1 MIEVLETYLIVWRTI
16 ALRDRE
22 VIDALVDPSHAG
34 PSPQLAAALAGWPG
48 RYYWSEERD
57 GRHLVLTR
65 RTDRPTP
72 EAWWL
77 HAVLLVAT
85 ILCTT
90 YAGAVFR
97 NALPPSLMYFSTG
110 VLALDR
116 QFLSRLVQGLAFS
129 LPLIAILLSHEMGH
143 YLTARRYLLD
153 TSPPF
158 FIPVPFLPGWFIGTL
173 GAFIRLRTILS
184 DRRQLLD
191 VGIAGPIAG
200 FVVAVP
206 VLWYG
211 LRQSIP
217 LPPGHA
223 MQGLI
228 VHLGDVPVELGHSVI
243 TLVVQQLAGRGGESL
258 VLHPIAFAGWFGMF
272 ITMLNLLPIA
282 QLDGGHILYSALPR
296 WHARAAVAIWG
307 IIAVVGYFFWE
318 GWAVWAALILILS
331 RGRLGH
337 PPVLDGYRP
346 LPRSRRWLLL
356 GAVALIILTFA
367 PVPFLVRP

>member
-34 PSPQLAAALAGWPG
+34 PSPQLAAALTRWPG
-48 RYYWSEERD
+48 RYYWCDERD

-65 RTDRPTP
+65 RPQRPDH

-77 HAVLLVAT
+77 HLALLMAT

-97 NALPPSLMYFSTG
+97 DALPPSVLYFGSG
-110 VLALDR
+110 LISLDR
-116 QFLSRLVQGLAFS
+116 EFLGKLVQGLAFS
-129 LPLIAILLSHEMGH
+129 LPLIAILLAHELGH
-143 YLTARRYLLD
+143 YFAARHYLLD
-153 TSPPF
+153 ASPPF
-158 FIPVPFLPGWFIGTL
+158 FIPVPVFPGWFIGTL

-191 VGIAGPIAG
+191 VGVAGPIAG
-200 FVVAVP
+200 FLVAVP
-206 VLWYG
+206 VLWFG
-211 LRQSIP
+211 LRHSIP

-223 MQGLI
+223 TEGLV
-228 VHLGDVPVELGHSVI
+228 VHLGVTVELGHSLV
-243 TLVVQQLAGRGGESL
+243 TLAMQNLAGLGGVSL
-258 VLHPIAFAGWFGMF
+258 VLHPIGFAGWFGMF
-272 ITMLNLLPIA
+272 VTMLNLLPIA
-282 QLDGGHILYSALPR
+282 QLDGGHILYAALPR
-296 WHARAAVAIWG
+296 WHSRAAVAFWG
-307 IIAVVGYFFWE
+307 ILVVLGYFFWS
-318 GWAVWAALILILS
+318 GWAVWAVLILLLS

-346 LPRSRRWLLL
+346 MPRSRRWLLL
-356 GAVALIILTFA
+356 GALALFIVTFA
-367 PVPFLVRP
+367 PVPFRF